1 MKYIIAITLLMAVS
15 ACSTQTEPSIPPVSE
30 TSTTLDGATRD
41 TVLVVGQQIAQRTF
55 QTLSSN
61 LAAALNEGGVPNAI
75 EFCKIEAMPL
85 TQSVSDTY
93 GVEVRRAT
101 HKPRN
106 PSNAATAS
114 EMVIIEAYQ
123 SALRDSIPLAPRIE
137 SDGEWAV
144 FHAPIT
150 IANDLCLKCHGG
162 EGTDIADADLVFI
175 RNAYPDDRATGFA
188 AGELRG
194 VWSIRIPLANV
205 DAIAA
210 YLRTSK

>member
-1 MKYIIAITLLMAVS
+1 MKHLLAITLLMAVG

-30 TSTTLDGATRD
+30 TSATLDVATRD
-41 TVLVVGQQIAQRTF
+41 TVLVIGQQIAQRTF

-93 GVEVRRAT
+93 GVEIRRAT

-106 PSNAATAS
+106 PVNDADAS
-114 EMVIIEAYQ
+114 EMEVIEAYRTAM
-123 SALRDSIPLAPRIE
+123 SDSIPLAP
-137 SDGEWAV
+137 SVTADGNWAV

-162 EGTDIADADLVFI
+162 EGSDISEADLVTI
-175 RNAYPDDRATGFA
+175 RNAYPDDLATGFTS
-188 AGELRG
+188 GELRG
-194 VWSIRIPLANV
+194 IWVVRIPTDSLN
-205 DAIAA
+205 AIAA
-210 YLRTSK
+210 FLRKQ